1 MFAAA
6 LHAYAEGFPFQLIAI
21 LNQRFLKNIVH
32 VGKRHV
38 FDFENMVDTRN
49 TGQGVANSQTLVF
62 IFCANFDVIPVAD
75 DSERLIIVL

>member
-1 MFAAA
+1 MPC
-6 LHAYAEGFPFQLIAI
+6 GLIAI
-21 LNQRFLKNIVH
+21 KQRFLKNIVH

-62 IFCANFDVIPVAD
+62 IFCANFDVIQWRTTASV
-75 DSERLIIVL
+75 SS

>member
-6 LHAYAEGFPFQLIAI
+6 LHALRR
-21 LNQRFLKNIVH
+21 RFCLPVDRDIEPTLSRNIVH

-62 IFCANFDVIPVAD
+62 HLLRELRCYPSAD

>member
-6 LHAYAEGFPFQLIAI
+6 LHAYAEGFAFQLIAI
-21 LNQRFLKNIVH
+21 LNQRFLENIVH

-62 IFCANFDVIPVAD
+62 IFART
-75 DSERLIIVL
+75 SMLSQ

>member
-1 MFAAA
+1 MFATA
-6 LHAYAEGFPFQLIAI
+6 LHAYAEGFAFQLIAI
-21 LNQRFLKNIVH
+21 LNQRFLENIVH

-49 TGQGVANSQTLVF
+49 TGQSVANSQTLVF
-62 IFCANFDVIPVAD
+62 IFCTNFDVIPVAD